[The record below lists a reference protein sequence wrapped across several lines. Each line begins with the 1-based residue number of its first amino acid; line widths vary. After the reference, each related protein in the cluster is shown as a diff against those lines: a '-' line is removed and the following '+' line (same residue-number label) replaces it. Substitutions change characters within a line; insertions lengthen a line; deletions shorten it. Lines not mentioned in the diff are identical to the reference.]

1 MNKIEIKYVIHR
13 IRINLFM
20 KFTSIVINLARFET
34 IYFRTSYDYVVDG
47 AKTGFTCFRVRA
59 CGTID
64 IRRDNKFLF

>member
-1 MNKIEIKYVIHR
+1 MNKIEIEYVIHR

-34 IYFRTSYDYVVDG
+34 IYFWTSYVVDG
-47 AKTGFTCFRVRA
+47 ARTGFTRFRVWA
-59 CGTID
+59 CGKIN